1 MKKLLKRIMPDPRTI
16 LEHRH
21 MSVFGKRIHDAN
33 LWHLN
38 RRSASGAVAVGFF
51 VAYMPPL
58 AHMLVAAAL
67 AIALRVNLPLAVAAV
82 WANNPLTLAPISYSA
97 YAVGSWVMGV
107 RPKGFD
113 LHFWID
119 PHNWLG
125 VLTPFLIGS
134 LVCGVAFAALG
145 YFGVQALWRWNLRRE
160 IALRQRRFREM
171 RAQAMAAALVSAPV
185 VSTPSSNRQT

>member
-16 LEHRH
+16 LESRH
-21 MSVFGKRIHDAN
+21 LSVFGKRIHDAN

-51 VAYMPPL
+51 VAYMPPF

-67 AIALRVNLPLAVAAV
+67 AIALRVNLPVTLAAV
-82 WANNPLTLAPISYSA
+82 WLNNPLTLAPISYSA
-97 YAVGSWVMGV
+97 YAVGSLVMGV

-113 LHFWID
+113 LDFWID

-134 LVCGVAFAALG
+134 LVCALLCAALG
-145 YFGVQALWRWNLRRE
+145 YFGVQALWRWTLRRE
-160 IALRQRRFREM
+160 IARRRQRYQQM
-171 RAQAMAAALVSAPV
+171 RAQVIAAALVSAPV

>member
-1 MKKLLKRIMPDPRTI
+1 
-16 LEHRH
+16 

-38 RRSASGAVAVGFF
+38 RRSAAGAVAVGFF
-51 VAYMPPL
+51 VAYMPPV
-58 AHMLVAAAL
+58 AHMLASAAL
-67 AIALRVNLPLAVAAV
+67 AIALRVNLPLTLAAV
-82 WANNPLTLAPISYSA
+82 WVNNPLTLAPISYSG
-97 YAVGSWVMGV
+97 YAVGSLMMGV

-113 LHFWID
+113 LDFWID

-134 LVCGVAFAALG
+134 LVCAVVFAALG

-160 IALRQRRFREM
+160 IARRQQHYQEM
-171 RAQAMAAALVSAPV
+171 RAQAITAAMVSEPV
-185 VSTPSSNRQT
+185 VSTPSPNRQT